1 MRDRAPRLVLALAA
15 LLVALQFIGV
25 LVSNTSGHA
34 AYGPAPAPVE
44 WSTSADVIDRADEF
58 ATCGDVEQIVD
69 PTSTP
74 AGRDRHRPAADPH
87 MKPSFGGVRED
98 EFATP
103 SPAGLTALHCASRS
117 SCATSPASLQ
127 VFRC

>member
-1 MRDRAPRLVLALAA
+1 MRDRAPKLVLALAA
-15 LLVALQFIGV
+15 FLVALQFIGV
-25 LVSNTSGHA
+25 LVSNASGHT

-44 WSTSADVIDRADEF
+44 WSTSADVTDHVGEF
-58 ATCGDVEQIVD
+58 ATCGDIEQIVD

-87 MKPSFGGVRED
+87 TKPSVGGVRGD
-98 EFATP
+98 EFAAP
-103 SPAGLTALHCASRS
+103 SPGGLTAPHRASRS
-117 SCATSPASLQ
+117 SSATSPASLQ